1 MAEEFRPATIKPT
14 VTLDD
19 LNKLDIRVGTIERV
33 EDVQNSARL
42 IRLRVNFGDHQRSI
56 LVGMKKER
64 SNPRAELEGKQSLF
78 VVNLAAR
85 TMAGEVSE
93 GMLFDIGFLD
103 GIMPQLAVPEAKVP
117 NGARAG

>member
-1 MAEEFRPATIKPT
+1 
-14 VTLDD
+14 

-33 EDVQNSARL
+33 EDVQGSAKL
-42 IRLRVNFGDHQRSI
+42 LLRVNFGDHQRTI

-78 VVNLAAR
+78 VVNLPAR
-85 TMAGEVSE
+85 MMAGEQSE

-103 GIMPQLAVPEAKVP
+103 GIIPQLAIPEAKVP

>member
-93 GMLFDIGFLD
+93 GMLFDIGFAD